1 MGANA
6 YTPKSGESTRRIE
19 QTPEDRAEFQ
29 RQWKEDKEHKQKLK
43 EERFA
48 AIRERRKNRP
58 GGSGGSGGINIEIS
72 GD

>member
-48 AIRERRKNRP
+48 AIQERRKKNRP
-58 GGSGGSGGINIEIS
+58 SDGGGGINIEVT